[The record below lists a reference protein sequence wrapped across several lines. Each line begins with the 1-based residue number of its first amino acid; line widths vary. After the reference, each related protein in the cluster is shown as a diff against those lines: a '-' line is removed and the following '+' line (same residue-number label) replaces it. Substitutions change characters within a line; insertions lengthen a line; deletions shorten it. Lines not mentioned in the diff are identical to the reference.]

1 MKMKKYLIGLA
12 LCVFTGVASA
22 QSFTQTVEVR
32 SIETLTNSERTF
44 IRSAGGG
51 WGHPDCSAAQFVNLD
66 AAASPSYNAQ
76 LAIALTAQ
84 ASGGTIAAFGTC
96 SPNGQVVI
104 AERLRLG

>member
-1 MKMKKYLIGLA
+1 MKKLLTTLT
-12 LCVFTGVASA
+12 LCLVTGVVSA
-22 QSFTQTVEVR
+22 QSFTQSVGVR
-32 SIETLTNSERTF
+32 SVETLTGAERTF

-51 WGHPDCSAAQFVNLD
+51 WGHPDCAAAEFVNLD
-66 AAASPSYNAQ
+66 AAASPSYTAQ